1 MQKPQAGE
9 GVLKVFFHPGERTAD
24 DSPAR
29 SPKSS
34 NASRVA
40 PRLCRS
46 AFLKHFF
53 RELHLQGAAAAVSDG
68 AAQASPTGR
77 RVIRDLKLF
86 P

>member
-9 GVLKVFFHPGERTAD
+9 GARKVFLRPRERAAD

-29 SPKSS
+29 SPKWS

-53 RELHLQGAAAAVSDG
+53 RELHLQGAAAAVSDAG
-68 AAQASPTGR
+68 AQASPTGR
-77 RVIRDLKLF
+77 QAIRGLKLF